1 MPQNEVSFT
10 TITEGVL
17 TICTYTE
24 LAPFA
29 YEDSGQI
36 VEIEWVI
43 GYTYFQVG
51 LRSNMGFA
59 LNEGWKPVA
68 LQLFGG

>member
-10 TITEGVL
+10 TITEEVL

-24 LAPFA
+24 FAPFA

-43 GYTYFQVG
+43 G
-51 LRSNMGFA
+51 
-59 LNEGWKPVA
+59 
-68 LQLFGG
+68 